1 MLVMI
6 AKVQIGDSNAE
17 VKMTAEQAMTMASS
31 RVPVHGD
38 AEAVQS

>member
-17 VKMTAEQAMTMASS
+17 VRMTAEQAMTTASS